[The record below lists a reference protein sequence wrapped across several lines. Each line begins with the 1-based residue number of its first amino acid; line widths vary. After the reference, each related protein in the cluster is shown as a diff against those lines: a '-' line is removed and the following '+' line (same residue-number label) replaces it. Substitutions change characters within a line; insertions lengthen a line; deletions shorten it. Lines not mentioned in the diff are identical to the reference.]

1 MPLRSFCNTMPFL
14 MDRRS
19 LIAPLCLLIPLS
31 LLQAQEAKPDPTHYL
46 GRLIAHTMHYTAA
59 DWLTRHERE
68 QEEAGEV
75 MRKELNLKPGMT
87 VCDMGCG
94 NGYHTIPMAKAVAPE
109 GKVFGVDIQ
118 PEMLELL
125 KTRAKEA
132 GVTNITAISN
142 TNTEAKLPAASCDLI
157 LLVDVY
163 HELSKPAEMLAS
175 MKQALK
181 PKGQIVLVE
190 FRGEDDSVPIKVEHK
205 MSKEQILKEMTAG
218 GMKLARSYDQLPWQ
232 HLMFFE
238 AE

>member
-1 MPLRSFCNTMPFL
+1 MSRLRLFTVHY
-14 MDRRS
+14 
-19 LIAPLCLLIPLS
+19 ALLALGLVS
-31 LLQAQEAKPDPTHYL
+31 AQAQETKPDSTHYL
-46 GRLIAHTMHYTAA
+46 GRLIARTMHYTAA
-59 DWLTRHERE
+59 DWLTRHNRE

-87 VCDMGCG
+87 VCDLGCG
-94 NGYHTIPMAKAVAPE
+94 NGYHAIPMAKAVAPD

-118 PEMLELL
+118 PEMLTLL
-125 KTRAKEA
+125 QERAQEA
-132 GVTNITAISN
+132 GVSNIVAISN
-142 TNTEAKLPAASCDLI
+142 TDTDPKLPEASCDLI
-157 LLVDVY
+157 LMVDVY
-163 HELSKPAEMLAS
+163 HELSRPAEMLAG
-175 MKQALK
+175 MKKALK

-205 MSKEQILKEMTAG
+205 MSKEQILKEMKAG